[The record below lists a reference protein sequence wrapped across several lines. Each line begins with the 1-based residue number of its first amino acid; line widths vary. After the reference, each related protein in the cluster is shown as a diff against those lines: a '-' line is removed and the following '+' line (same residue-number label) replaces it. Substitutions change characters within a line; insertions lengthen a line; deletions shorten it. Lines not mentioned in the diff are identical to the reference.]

1 MFGNK
6 LKILRSKANK
16 TQEDIA
22 NILGVSRAAYSHIE
36 NGRNEPDME
45 TIVKL
50 ANYFDVSTDYL
61 LGREEFDNSDLLA
74 THIECNLTEEERTEL
89 EKYLRFIRS
98 QND

>member
-61 LGREEFDNSDLLA
+61 LGRDKFDNSDLLA